1 MSPPSDFDRRL
12 TAWLDDQAPMR
23 EPDGLTYAVLA
34 RTRRTRRMPRWANP
48 ERWLSMAVIT
58 RPALAPPLRFAWLV
72 LIVLLALALAAGG
85 AIVGTSLINPARP
98 ADRLNGA
105 YPIPVGGAAVLA
117 FDSMIVDPNR
127 RTGGDI
133 YTVRAD
139 GTDMRQ
145 LTNAPGIE

>member
-1 MSPPSDFDRRL
+1 MNPSDMNPSPDFDRRL

-58 RPALAPPLRFAWLV
+58 RPALAPPLRFAWLL

-85 AIVGTSLINPARP
+85 AIVGAGLIARLVLPTASARHIRSQSAGPQSSHSTESKVTEWSDPAATSTRSART
-98 ADRLNGA
+98 A
-105 YPIPVGGAAVLA
+105 
-117 FDSMIVDPNR
+117 
-127 RTGGDI
+127 RTC
-133 YTVRAD
+133 AS
-139 GTDMRQ
+139 
-145 LTNAPGIE
+145 